1 MKYVH
6 ILGISLPVMSS
17 GEIWRQITAWCDG
30 QGHHQIVTLNPEII
44 LAAQQDEELFYI
56 INQSQLVLADGF
68 GLVLAA
74 KLSGSNLARVTGAD
88 LVPQILNYAKVHEL
102 KVLILNWNKGLSKAE
117 DISEVIADRFFGIK
131 AFVCDIEKDGADL
144 PLNNIKEFAPHIALV
159 GLGAPWQEKII
170 YHQLKLL
177 PSLRLSAGVGGSFDF
192 LTKKITRAPKWMR
205 FIGIEW
211 LWRLLKQPRR
221 IKRIYYATVVFF
233 AKFLLYR
240 FIQPRLY
247 RPNVACWLYKSEQDK
262 DYVLLVQRAQNNTV
276 HWQLPQGGRGFESIK
291 KAGLRE
297 LKEELNTDSIKT
309 KGAYKNLHRYQF
321 PKHDPLVSRER
332 HGGWQGQK
340 QSLLIAEFTGKDED
354 ISVNFWD
361 HSGWRWVPVEE
372 IVDQVHEVRKPS
384 AKIFLEKFKEFK
396 NTINR

>member
-17 GEIWRQITAWCDG
+17 GEIWRQITAWCDSED
-30 QGHHQIVTLNPEII
+30 HHQIVTLNPEII

-68 GLVLAA
+68 GLILAA
-74 KLSGSNLARVTGAD
+74 SLSGSKIARVTGAD

-102 KVLILNWNKGLSKAE
+102 KVLILDWNKGLSKSA
-117 DISEVIADRFFGIK
+117 DIYGVIADRFSGLK
-131 AFVCDIEKDGADL
+131 ALVCDIEKDGADL
-144 PLNNIKEFAPHIALV
+144 PLNQISEFAPHIALV

-170 YHQLKLL
+170 YHQLKHL
-177 PSLRLSAGVGGSFDF
+177 PSLRLSTGVGGSFDF

-211 LWRLLKQPRR
+211 LWRLLKQPSRL
-221 IKRIYYATVVFF
+221 KRIYNATVIFF
-233 AKFLLYR
+233 AMFLFYR
-240 FIQPRLY
+240 FVQPKLY
-247 RPNVACWLYKSEQDK
+247 RPNVACWLYKSEQGK
-262 DYVLLVQRAQNNTV
+262 DYVLLVQRAQSNTV
-276 HWQLPQGGRGFESIK
+276 HWQLPQGGRSFESIK

-297 LKEELNTDSIKT
+297 LKEELNTDSIVAK
-309 KGAYKNLHRYQF
+309 KDFKNLHQYRF
-321 PKHDPLVSRER
+321 PNHNPSLERER
-332 HGGWQGQK
+332 HGGWRGQK

-354 ISVNFWD
+354 VSVNFWD

-396 NTINR
+396 KTINR